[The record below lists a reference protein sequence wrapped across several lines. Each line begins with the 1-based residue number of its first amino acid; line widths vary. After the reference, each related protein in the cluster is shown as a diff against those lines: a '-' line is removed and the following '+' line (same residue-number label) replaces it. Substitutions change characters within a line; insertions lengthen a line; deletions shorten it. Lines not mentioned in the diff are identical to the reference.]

1 MEMLIEGEIDL
12 QLRKL
17 SEKDRAMVKRAQVM
31 AHALNR
37 LPSLYVTSSK
47 GWRQQWVRGKG
58 DLHKDVEMAVRRAM
72 IAVQQDPLRAMSPV
86 SDCMPDV
93 AEAPMAQ
100 LRMLLQDKDL
110 SWETLVPTIQ
120 RLLVE
125 GKMNFPD
132 EMPKS
137 AASKSGANTSA
148 SSPTQQASPA
158 NAADE
163 TQGSPL
169 TYIDDDSFDWND
181 HPLHQRGY

>member
-1 MEMLIEGEIDL
+1 MEVLIEGEIDL

-17 SEKDRAMVKRAQVM
+17 SDKDRAMVKRAQVM
-31 AHALNR
+31 AYALNR

-58 DLHKDVEMAVRRAM
+58 DLHKDVATAVRRAM

-86 SDCMPDV
+86 GDCMPDI

-110 SWETLVPTIQ
+110 SWDTLVPTIQ

-137 AASKSGANTSA
+137 GASKSGASA
-148 SSPTQQASPA
+148 SSPAPQTSSTQ
-158 NAADE
+158 AADE
-163 TQGSPL
+163 GAPL
-169 TYIDDDSFDWND
+169 TYIDDESFDWDN